1 LTPGL
6 RPRTRSK
13 SGFTL
18 IELLVVIAI
27 IAVLIAL
34 LLPAVQQAREAAR
47 RAQCKNHLKQ
57 IGLALHNY
65 ESTWSVFPAHSF
77 QPYAGPHW
85 KDPRYSWFT
94 AILPN
99 IDQANVYNLY
109 NVSLN
114 WHDDENAVAVESKI
128 PVYRCPSALDRPGFE
143 WTVLVSYPDASP
155 TATFI
160 TSPRDYYYGAVTDY
174 ANTAGISSALN
185 NTLSP
190 KYSDHTNIGIL
201 KKDVSRISAVTDGLS
216 NTIMVSECA
225 GRPQLFQKGMLV
237 PDGSPKTWSSTATKP
252 FPTGGVWA
260 SHNKGFLIDGAQTNG
275 YTNSLGPCAI
285 NCSNDSELYSF
296 HTGIVNALMGDGSV
310 RSLGASTAMQL
321 VISLVTSSGGEV
333 VSEF

>member
-1 LTPGL
+1 MTPGL
-6 RPRTRSK
+6 GLQTRNK

-114 WHDDENAVAVESKI
+114 WHDDDNAVAVETKI
-128 PVYRCPSALDRPGFE
+128 PVYRCPSALNRPGFE

-160 TSPRDYYYGAVTDY
+160 SAPRDYYYGAVTDY

-185 NTLSP
+185 NTLNP
-190 KYSDHTNIGIL
+190 KYADNTNIGIL
-201 KKDVSRISAVTDGLS
+201 RKDVSRISSVTDGLS

-237 PDGSPKTWSSTATKP
+237 PDGSTKTWSSTATKP

-285 NCSNDSELYSF
+285 NCSNDSELYSL

-321 VISLVTSSGGEV
+321 VISLVTSSGAEI